1 MAPRNFSF
9 MDVVNQWMITF
20 ALFAICALLFWQLLP
35 TLADV
40 KKKIEAESK
49 LNEQRAAEQRKSS
62 NATLEAIR
70 EKIGNEELWR
80 QVKPRLENISKP

>member
-20 ALFAICALLFWQLLP
+20 ALFAFCALLFWQVLP
-35 TLADV
+35 TLVDL
-40 KKKIEAESK
+40 KKKIEDESK
-49 LNEQRAAEQRKSS
+49 LNEQRAAEQRQS

-70 EKIGNEELWR
+70 EKIGEEAWERNE
-80 QVKPRLENISKP
+80 QRLKQNLQNTK